1 MSTKHLIIVVGAGP
15 AGLSVAN
22 VMSKQGHEVVV
33 LNRDIKVGGLAE
45 YGIFPNKHKL
55 RGGLRKGYWE
65 ILTRPNVRYFGNVT
79 VGNGYHLTVSELRAL
94 GPSALVFS
102 TGAQG
107 TKTIGVEGDT
117 AKGVYHAKDCVY
129 HYNLLPGF
137 STRPFEM
144 GQRVA
149 VIGIGDVMVDIAHWL
164 SRRRRVAEVH
174 VIVRRGPAERKYNP
188 KEIRAVCASI
198 DQDSLQKEIARI
210 APRLEA
216 VGQLPEKIL
225 AEMRAEFTKCEPPE
239 SHTRMHF
246 HFLSSPKRVLTDGQN
261 QVIGLEVEDTKLELK
276 GTDPAAVWLKTY
288 YTIPCDS
295 VVFAVGDRVDE
306 AVGLPYKN
314 GVFVTNPNR
323 TQNDPDDSLF
333 QAYDETTGAVIP
345 EVFLCGWARKAS
357 DGLVGVAKRDGE
369 WCSEV
374 VLRHLADKAPLTAE
388 EIAHKLK
395 RLESLVK
402 SRQPDVVQ
410 VDDLLALNEMEQ
422 EEGQRRDI
430 EEFKFPT
437 NEEMLV
443 AIRRKKSMA
452 KVSASR

>member
-1 MSTKHLIIVVGAGP
+1 MGMNHLIIVVGAGP
-15 AGLSVAN
+15 AGLAIAN

-33 LNRDIKVGGLAE
+33 LNRDIKFGGLAE

-149 VIGIGDVMVDIAHWL
+149 VIGIGDVMVDIAHWV

-188 KEIRAVCASI
+188 
-198 DQDSLQKEIARI
+198 KEIARI

-276 GTDPAAVWLKTY
+276 GTDPAAVGLKTY

-295 VVFAVGDRVDE
+295 VMFAVGDRVDE

-345 EVFLCGWARKAS
+345 GVFLCGWARKAS
-357 DGLVGVAKRDGE
+357 EGLVGVAKRDGE

-374 VLRHLADKAPLTAE
+374 VLRYLADKSPLAAE
-388 EIAHKLK
+388 EISYKLT
-395 RLESLVK
+395 RLEALVK
-402 SRQPDVVQ
+402 SRQPDVVR
-410 VDDLLALNEMEQ
+410 VDDLLALSEMEQ

-437 NEEMLV
+437 NDEMLA

>member
-1 MSTKHLIIVVGAGP
+1 MSTKHLIVVVGAGP

-79 VGNGYHLTVSELRAL
+79 VGNDYHLTVSELRAL

-117 AKGVYHAKDCVY
+117 AKGVYHAKDYVY

-188 KEIRAVCASI
+188 KEIRAVCAII

-210 APRLEA
+210 TPRLEA

-239 SHTRMHF
+239 SHTRF
-246 HFLSSPKRVLTDGQN
+246 T
-261 QVIGLEVEDTKLELK
+261 
-276 GTDPAAVWLKTY
+276 W
-288 YTIPCDS
+288 TIRP
-295 VVFAVGDRVDE
+295 
-306 AVGLPYKN
+306 
-314 GVFVTNPNR
+314 
-323 TQNDPDDSLF
+323 
-333 QAYDETTGAVIP
+333 TT
-345 EVFLCGWARKAS
+345 
-357 DGLVGVAKRDGE
+357 
-369 WCSEV
+369 
-374 VLRHLADKAPLTAE
+374 
-388 EIAHKLK
+388 
-395 RLESLVK
+395 
-402 SRQPDVVQ
+402 
-410 VDDLLALNEMEQ
+410 
-422 EEGQRRDI
+422 
-430 EEFKFPT
+430 
-437 NEEMLV
+437 
-443 AIRRKKSMA
+443 
-452 KVSASR
+452 